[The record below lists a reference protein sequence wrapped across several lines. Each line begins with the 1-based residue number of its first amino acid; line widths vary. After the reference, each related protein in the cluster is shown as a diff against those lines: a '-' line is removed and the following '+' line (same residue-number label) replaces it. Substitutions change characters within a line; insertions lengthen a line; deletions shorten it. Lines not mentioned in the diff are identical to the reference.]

1 MWSAKDNRFIP
12 IETASFQ
19 EGLGKGIFTIQVPMM
34 GPTYLERIKDDF
46 HFGYKIYG
54 MNDGFVSRVQKTFD
68 NTTGNLGILL
78 NGTKGTGKSVTAEL
92 ISNAFGERNMPTVLI
107 TGMVPNMNEFLAN
120 IHEDI
125 VVFIDEFEKVFSREE
140 DGYRSDYSS
149 EVLTIMD
156 GALKSEYRRVF
167 IFTTNRRF
175 IDDNLLSRPGR
186 IRYSKEYGDL
196 SAAVIE
202 ELVDDLLENISFKE
216 AIVDYI
222 LGLEI
227 ITIDIVKSI
236 IEECNIHN
244 ESPEAFKDFF
254 NVTEKGSVWNLY
266 DVTDGKTSLTPTY
279 ERIYFT
285 NSNPDSRSFR
295 KGHGLRIALNQNG
308 VDEYIGEIVSVDRT
322 KKTFVIRPYDE
333 NIGGA
338 SDEKIVFSYEKTKA
352 YHTTYTEFTL

>member
-19 EGLGKGIFTIQVPMM
+19 KGLGKGIFTIQVPMM

-78 NGTKGTGKSVTAEL
+78 NGLKGTGKSVTAEL

-107 TGMVPNMNEFLAN
+107 TSMVPNMNEFLAA

-140 DGYRSDYSS
+140 DGYRADYSS

-167 IFTTNRRF
+167 VFTTNRRH

-202 ELVDDLLENISFKE
+202 ELVDDLLENISFKNE
-216 AIVDYI
+216 VVDYI

-227 ITIDIVKSI
+227 ITIDIVKSVI
-236 IEECNIHN
+236 QECNIHN
-244 ESPEAFKDFF
+244 ETPEAFKDYF
-254 NVTEKGSVWNLY
+254 NVVEKGSVYNFF
-266 DVTDGKTSLTPTY
+266 DITNEPAGITPTY
-279 ERIYFT
+279 ERVSL
-285 NSNPDSRSFR
+285 NLNPESRSFK
-295 KGHGLRIALNQNG
+295 KGVNLRIYYSDG
-308 VDEYIGEIVSVDRT
+308 REEYIGVIESIDRV
-322 KKTFVIRPYDE
+322 KKTFKVKAYDE
-333 NIGGA
+333 DKG
-338 SDEKIVFSYEKTKA
+338 ECTETLVFSFERTKA
-352 YHTTYTEFTL
+352 YHTSYVEYAL

>member
-19 EGLGKGIFTIQVPMM
+19 KGLGKGIFTIQVPMM

-78 NGTKGTGKSVTAEL
+78 NGLKGTGKSVTAEL

-107 TGMVPNMNEFLAN
+107 TSMVPNMNEFLAG
-120 IHEDI
+120 IHEDV

-140 DGYRSDYSS
+140 DGYRADYSS

-167 IFTTNRRF
+167 IFTTNRRY

-186 IRYSKEYGDL
+186 IRYSKEYTDL
-196 SAAVIE
+196 SKVVIE
-202 ELVDDLLENISFKE
+202 EVVDDLLENISLKDEIIEF
-216 AIVDYI
+216 I

-236 IEECNIHN
+236 IQECNIHN
-244 ESPEAFKDFF
+244 EGPAAFKDYF
-254 NVTEKGSVWNLY
+254 NVSEKGSVWNLFEI
-266 DVTDGKTSLTPTY
+266 TEERTSLTPAY
-279 ERIYFT
+279 ERVSFNI
-285 NSNPDSRSFR
+285 NPVSKSFR
-295 KGHGLRIALNQNG
+295 KGQGLRIIGANG
-308 VDEYIGEIVSVDRT
+308 MDDYIGEIASIDRT
-322 KKTFVIRPYDE
+322 KKTFTIRPFDE
-333 NIGGA
+333 MTGSN
-338 SDEKIVFSYEKTKA
+338 SNESVSYSYEKTKA
-352 YHTTYTEFTL
+352 YHVTYEEYAL

>member
-19 EGLGKGIFTIQVPMM
+19 EGLGQGVFTIQVPMM
-34 GPTYLERIKDDF
+34 GPTYLERIKKDF

-78 NGTKGTGKSVTAEL
+78 NGLKGTGKSVTAEL

-107 TGMVPNMNEFLAN
+107 TSMVPNMNEFLAG
-120 IHEDI
+120 IHEDV

-140 DGYRSDYSS
+140 DGYRADYSS

-167 IFTTNRRF
+167 IFTTNRRY

-186 IRYSKEYGDL
+186 IRYAKEYGDL
-196 SAAVIE
+196 SKAVIE
-202 ELVDDLLENISFKE
+202 EVVDDLLENVSFKE
-216 AIVDYI
+216 EIIEYI

-227 ITIDIVKSI
+227 ITIDIVKSVI
-236 IEECNIHN
+236 QECNIHN
-244 ESPEAFKDFF
+244 ETPETFKDYF
-254 NVTEKGSVWNLY
+254 NVVEKGSVWNLF
-266 DVTDGKTSLTPTY
+266 DITDGKNSLTPAF
-279 ERIYFT
+279 ERVSF
-285 NSNPDSRSFR
+285 SGASPDSRAFR
-295 KGHGLRIALNQNG
+295 KGQGLRLQLTPNSH
-308 VDEYIGEIVSVDRT
+308 DEYIGEIASIDRT
-322 KKTFVIRPYDE
+322 KKTFGIKVYDE
-333 NIGGA
+333 LTGEN
-338 SDEKIVFSYEKTKA
+338 STEIVIYSYEKTKA
-352 YHTTYTEFTL
+352 YHVTYSEYAL